1 MSDIPLSALLKLGV
15 AVVLG
20 AVVGLERLLS
30 GKPAGMRTHILVG
43 FGSALFMIAAELS
56 GLDPTRVAAGLITGI
71 GFLGAGTIIQDRG
84 TVHGL
89 TTAASIW
96 VVAGIGI
103 AVARGLWVLSVAATL
118 GVLAVLWGLHYL
130 ESAIEKGVVRRKSP
144 GTKD

>member
-1 MSDIPLSALLKLGV
+1 MSDIPFSALLKLGV
-15 AVVLG
+15 AIVLS
-20 AVVGLERLLS
+20 AAVGLERLIS

-43 FGSALFMIAAELS
+43 FGSALLMIAAELS
-56 GLDPTRVAAGLITGI
+56 GLDSGRVAAGLITGI
-71 GFLGAGTIIQDRG
+71 GFLGAGTILQDRG

-103 AVARGLWVLSVAATL
+103 AVAQGLWVLSIAATL

-130 ESAIEKGVVRRKSP
+130 EEAIEKGIEKRQARKA
-144 GTKD
+144 KD

>member
-1 MSDIPLSALLKLGV
+1 MSGIPLSALLKLGV

-130 ESAIEKGVVRRKSP
+130 ESAIERGVVRRKSP
-144 GTKD
+144 STKD